1 MKNRSASFYCRTSAN
16 MTKTSLQQQIL
27 IYALPSK
34 VWKVLT
40 SPAYVKQH
48 LHDGD
53 IMCDWTEGS
62 SIQATESKTETKQSI
77 YMGRVFETVPGM
89 LLKFS
94 FREGDTTTYLI
105 TTYEL
110 IVAGGGVELKMK
122 CEGFNATQQEYLI
135 RAQQANLLLKK
146 IKWLAEYS

>member
-1 MKNRSASFYCRTSAN
+1 
-16 MTKTSLQQQIL
+16 MTKTTLQQQI
-27 IYALPSK
+27 IVHALPSK

-40 SPAYVKQH
+40 NPAYVNQH
-48 LHDGD
+48 LHDGN
-53 IMCDWTEGS
+53 IICDWTEGS
-62 SIQATESKTETKQSI
+62 SIQMTASKTETKQLI

-94 FREGDTTTYLI
+94 FREGDTPTYII

-110 IVAGGGVELKMK
+110 IVAGDGVELKIK

-135 RAQQANLLLKK
+135 RIQQANLLLKK